1 MDPTPTIAPKAWR
14 ASAPKGGGAEGSVMQ
29 PRNPQRQAPTSRNL
43 NKRSFLAAERLFLA
57 TLKSLYDDREI
68 LEKVPVITLGKE
80 AINSARSRPLSQY
93 YSDMY
98 PKMAEQPNASLK
110 DTKPPEEAIRTLDR
124 ELQEI
129 VDLGET
135 S

>member
-1 MDPTPTIAPKAWR
+1 M
-14 ASAPKGGGAEGSVMQ
+14 G
-29 PRNPQRQAPTSRNL
+29 
-43 NKRSFLAAERLFLA
+43 AERLLLA
-57 TLKSLYDDREI
+57 TLESLYDDREI
-68 LEKVPVITLGKE
+68 LEKVPVITLGKQ

-98 PKMAEQPNASLK
+98 LKMAEQPSASLK
-110 DTKPPEEAIRTLDR
+110 GAEPPEEAIRTLDR

-135 S
+135 T